1 MLEILRLPML
11 SDNYSWLIRDAA
23 TGTSG
28 VVDPAEAAPVLAKLK
43 ELGRGLDWILAT
55 HHHGD
60 HIGGV
65 AELKAATGCRVV
77 GPAKD
82 AARIPGL
89 DQGVVEGDRFA
100 FGSRTARIL
109 ETPGHTRGHIAFWFE
124 ADDALF
130 CGDTLFALGCGRV
143 FEGDGP
149 TMWASLA
156 KLRALPDATRVCCG
170 HEYTLGNARF
180 ALTVDP
186 GNAALQARAK
196 AVEAQRQGGEPTVPS
211 RLGEEKATNPFLRP
225 EDPAIRRQL
234 GMERAEDAAV
244 FWELRE
250 RKNRG

>member
-11 SDNYSWLIRDAA
+11 SDNYSWLIRDPA

-28 VVDPAEAAPVLAKLK
+28 VVDPAEAPPVLAKLR

-60 HIGGV
+60 HIGGI
-65 AELKAATGCRVV
+65 AGLKAATGCKVV

-89 DQGVVEGDRFA
+89 DQGVVEGDTFA

-130 CGDTLFALGCGRV
+130 CGDTLFALGCGRA

-156 KLRALPDATRVCCG
+156 RLRALPDATRVCCG

-186 GNAALQARAK
+186 GNAALQARARTI
-196 AVEAQRQGGEPTVPS
+196 EAQRQRGEPTVPS
-211 RLGEEKATNPFLRP
+211 QLGEEKATNPFLRP

-234 GMERAEDAAV
+234 GLERAEDAAV